1 MHSLHQTPGMHLI
14 HCITITSQ
22 ANNETEK
29 FEDNLCLVNDSK
41 QRDNEAAS
49 CLSSGSFTP
58 FWSSLPFLRWSQSNE
73 AASCLS
79 SRSFTPFCQSSPLL
93 SCPFRLRCKA
103 SGFFTYLKNY
113 FGIDNLIINN
123 YKLKEFVCTSECYFI
138 IMVTLFAFLFFP
150 WISLN

>member
-1 MHSLHQTPGMHLI
+1 MHSLHQTLGMHLI

-79 SRSFTPFCQSSPLL
+79 SRSFTPFCQSSPHSVPPQHLQ
-93 SCPFRLRCKA
+93 R
-103 SGFFTYLKNY
+103 
-113 FGIDNLIINN
+113 NLCIVFHPPN
-123 YKLKEFVCTSECYFI
+123 
-138 IMVTLFAFLFFP
+138 AFLLYILTLEFYIKR
-150 WISLN
+150 ISICLNLPFSFT